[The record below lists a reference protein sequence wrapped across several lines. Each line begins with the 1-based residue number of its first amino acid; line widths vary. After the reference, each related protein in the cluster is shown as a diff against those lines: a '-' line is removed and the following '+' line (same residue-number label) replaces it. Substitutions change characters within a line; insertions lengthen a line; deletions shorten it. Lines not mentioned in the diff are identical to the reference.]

1 VEMETGIKIDLS
13 QRQSVK
19 FKDKMGI
26 WLPSIRFYPASFTP
40 LPPNMSASQRE
51 ICPVHLGRLDKTE

>member
-1 VEMETGIKIDLS
+1 MSTSEVSIVLAFIVLSHPFHFDQFLTLRVELQGGIKIDLS

-26 WLPSIRFYPASFTP
+26 
-40 LPPNMSASQRE
+40 
-51 ICPVHLGRLDKTE
+51 

>member
-1 VEMETGIKIDLS
+1 VKNIIPYFSNTLQVELQGGIKIDLS

-26 WLPSIRFYPASFTP
+26 
-40 LPPNMSASQRE
+40 
-51 ICPVHLGRLDKTE
+51 